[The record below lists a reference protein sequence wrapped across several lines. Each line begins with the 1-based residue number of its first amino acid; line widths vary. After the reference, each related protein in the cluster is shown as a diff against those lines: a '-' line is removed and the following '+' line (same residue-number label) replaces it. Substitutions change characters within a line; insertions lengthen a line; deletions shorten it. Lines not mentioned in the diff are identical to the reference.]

1 MMGGSRSK
9 AKMASPMK
17 WTVVVCLAFVAASF
31 GGAEAEGLESQRELG
46 EGVMMGGDDLS
57 KLSYLMSTSNSEA
70 LQSMLGSLPTTAAA
84 TSLGSLGPK
93 AAELKKLAPVAAKL
107 AAIAAMPK
115 QIPGK
120 DGPDG
125 KEGPVG
131 AKGITGPV
139 GPQGKKGDAGAKGSP
154 GVNGAP
160 SGRAGPQGLDGPRG
174 NAGDRGNQGAKGP
187 EGES

>member
-31 GGAEAEGLESQRELG
+31 GVAEAEGLESQRELG

-70 LQSMLGSLPTTAAA
+70 LQSMLGSLPTAAAA

-107 AAIAAMPK
+107 ATIAAMPK

-139 GPQGKKGDAGAKGSP
+139 GPPGKKGDAGVSLFPRWGEGYHGSCWPTGEKG
-154 GVNGAP
+154 
-160 SGRAGPQGLDGPRG
+160 RRRRQGLAWR
-174 NAGDRGNQGAKGP
+174 
-187 EGES
+187 

>member
-31 GGAEAEGLESQRELG
+31 GVAEAEGLESQRELG

-57 KLSYLMSTSNSEA
+57 KLSYLMSTTNSEA
-70 LQSMLGSLPTTAAA
+70 LQSMLGSLPTAAAA

-93 AAELKKLAPVAAKL
+93 AAELKKLAPIAAKL
-107 AAIAAMPK
+107 ATIAAMPK
-115 QIPGK
+115 QIPDGGK
-120 DGPDG
+120 GP
-125 KEGPVG
+125 
-131 AKGITGPV
+131 TGPV

-187 EGES
+187 EGESGMMGN